1 MKSSVLLV
9 GLGNMGKEYA
19 RVLKALDISFIS
31 VGRGSS
37 NASAF
42 EAATGT
48 KPVTGGIEN
57 YIKTEKEIP
66 RCAIVAVNVTGLYE
80 ATLALLNSGV
90 KKILVEKPGALY
102 REELDNLLSV
112 ASKQE
117 AEVFVAYNR
126 RFYDSVT
133 EARKIIVADGGVD
146 SFQFEFTEWSYRIEP
161 LQKDVEEKARWF
173 LSNSSHVADL
183 AFFLGGKPSLLT
195 AYTSGSLSW
204 HETASVFSGAGV
216 SQGGALFSYSAN
228 WDGPGR
234 WGVEVVTRSNRIIL
248 RPLEM
253 LQLQKKGSIA
263 VEQILSGNNNDT
275 LFKPGLFSMVK
286 AFLNGENNGLCS
298 LNEQREMFDTYLK
311 ISNYR

>member
-1 MKSSVLLV
+1 MKNSVLLV

-31 VGRGSS
+31 VGRGSN

-42 EAATGT
+42 EAVTGAQ
-48 KPVTGGIEN
+48 PVTGGIEN
-57 YIKTEKEIP
+57 YLKIEKEIP
-66 RCAIVAVNVTGLYE
+66 ECAIVAVNVTGLYE
-80 ATLALLNSGV
+80 VTLGLLNRGV
-90 KKILVEKPGALY
+90 RKILVEKPGALY
-102 REELDNLLSV
+102 KEELDNLLAV
-112 ASKQE
+112 AAKKD
-117 AEVFVAYNR
+117 AEVFIAYNR

-133 EARKIIVADGGVD
+133 EARKIITADGGVD

-161 LQKDVEEKARWF
+161 LQKAVEEKARWF

-183 AFFLGGKPSLLT
+183 AFFLGGKPSILT

-204 HETASVFSGAGV
+204 HETASVFSGAGI
-216 SQGGALFSYSAN
+216 SNSGALFSYSAN

-234 WGVEVVTRSNRIIL
+234 WGVEIVTRNNRIIL

-263 VEQILSGNNNDT
+263 IEQVVSGNDTDT
-275 LFKPGLFSMVK
+275 LFKPGLYCMVK
-286 AFLNGENNGLCS
+286 AFIDGENIGLCS
-298 LNEQREMFDTYLK
+298 LKEQWEMFDTYLK